1 MDDVDVLIIGAG
13 PAGVISAITC
23 AKMGLDVIL
32 VDSKSFDQIGNKV
45 CGDGLF
51 KSFTSF
57 LEKEVGIIQP
67 HGSEVSDTFESMVLR
82 AAGVELPIEGHGF
95 MVDRFLYGQRLL
107 KEAID
112 LGVNVRV
119 ETKGIKAQV
128 DGNCVI
134 GAIVEEKNGSQY
146 FIKAKITIDSS
157 GRNYQI
163 RKTLPQNLFP
173 NIETRMNKSDITGSY
188 REIIRVNEDH
198 LFQKKIFLEFRS
210 DIPSGGYFWI
220 FTKGKRML
228 NVGIGWPMNV
238 KSQKGMKKHLWDILK
253 EYYSDYEVLAKGGY
267 TIPMRYPLMN
277 AVASGFI
284 VAGDAAFH
292 ANPFSAE
299 GHGSALVAGYYAG
312 KTAAD
317 AINKGNFVEDQL
329 WKYNHNILKHFGGIH
344 IKYQLIR
351 EMLRK
356 IQITGL
362 EFLLKRSILT
372 EELMKQIV
380 DGGSINTSSKLRIV
394 WRSFPY
400 YGIVFKLRKLQKQ
413 IYLFEKLLQSYPKDP
428 TGFPH
433 WYAQFNKN
441 MNLIRDSSL

>member
-1 MDDVDVLIIGAG
+1 MNDVDVLIIGAG
-13 PAGVISAITC
+13 PAGIISAITC
-23 AKMGLDVIL
+23 AKMGVDVIL

-51 KSFTSF
+51 KSFTTF
-57 LEKEVGIIQP
+57 LEKELGIIQP
-67 HGSEVSDTFESMVLR
+67 HGSEVSDTFDSMVLR
-82 AAGVELPIEGHGF
+82 ITDIELPIEGHGF

-112 LGVNVRV
+112 LGINVRA
-119 ETKGIKAQV
+119 ETRGIRAQI
-128 DGNCVI
+128 DGNSVI
-134 GAIVEEKNGSQY
+134 GAIVEEKNRRQY
-146 FIKAKITIDSS
+146 FIRAKITIDSS

-173 NIETRMNKSDITGSY
+173 NIETRMNKSDIAGSY
-188 REIIRVNEDH
+188 REIIRVKEDH
-198 LFQKKIFLEFRS
+198 LFQNKIFFEFRS

-238 KSQKGMKKHLWDILK
+238 KGQKGMKKHLWDILK

-277 AVASGFI
+277 AVASGLI

-317 AINKGNFVEDQL
+317 AIKKGNYVEEQL
-329 WKYNHNILKHFGGIH
+329 WKYNDNVLKHFGGIH
-344 IKYQLIR
+344 IKYQLIL

-362 EFLLKRSILT
+362 EFLLKRSILN

-380 DGGSINTSSKLRIV
+380 DGGSINRLLKLRVV

-413 IYLFEKLLQSYPKDP
+413 ISLFEKILQSYPKDP
-428 TGFPH
+428 TGYPH
-433 WYAQFNKN
+433 WYTQFNKN
-441 MNLIRDSSL
+441 MNLIRESSL

>member
-1 MDDVDVLIIGAG
+1 MDNADVLIIGAG
-13 PAGVISAITC
+13 PAGIISAITC

-51 KSFTSF
+51 KSFTTF
-57 LEKEVGIIQP
+57 LEKELGIKQP
-67 HGSEVSDTFESMVLR
+67 HGSEVSDTFDSMVLR
-82 AAGVELPIEGHGF
+82 VAGIDLPIEGHGF

-112 LGVNVRV
+112 LGIDVRADTRGV
-119 ETKGIKAQV
+119 KAQI
-128 DGNCVI
+128 DGNSVI
-134 GAIVEEKNGSQY
+134 GVIVEEKNGSQY

-173 NIETRMNKSDITGSY
+173 NIETRMNKSDIAGSY

-198 LFQKKIFLEFRS
+198 LFQNKIFFEFRL

-238 KSQKGMKKHLWDILK
+238 KSQKGMKSHLWDILK

-317 AINKGNFVEDQL
+317 AIKRAKFTEKEL
-329 WKYNHNILKHFGGIH
+329 WNYNHSILKNFGGIH
-344 IKYQLIR
+344 IKYQLIL

-372 EELMKQIV
+372 EEVMKQIV
-380 DGGSINTSSKLRIV
+380 DGESINTSSKLRII

-400 YGIVFKLRKLQKQ
+400 YGIVIKLRRLQQQ
-413 IYLFEKLLQSYPKDP
+413 ISFFDELLHSYPKDP

-433 WYAQFNKN
+433 WFDQFNKS
-441 MNLIRDSSL
+441 MNLIHDSSP

>member
-1 MDDVDVLIIGAG
+1 MDEFDVLIIGAG

-23 AKMGLDVIL
+23 AKMGLEVLL
-32 VDSKSFDQIGNKV
+32 VDSKSFDQIGKKV

-82 AAGVELPIEGHGF
+82 AAGVEIPFEGQGF

-157 GRNYQI
+157 GHNCQI
-163 RKTLPQNLFP
+163 RKTLSQNLFP
-173 NIETRMNKSDITGSY
+173 NIETRINKSDFAGSY

-198 LFQKKIFLEFRS
+198 LFQKKLFLEFRR
-210 DIPSGGYFWI
+210 DIPIGGYFWI

-228 NVGIGWPMNV
+228 NVGIGWPMNIN
-238 KSQKGMKKHLWDILK
+238 SQKGMKKHLWDIL
-253 EYYSDYEVLAKGGY
+253 EDYYSDYEVLERGGH
-267 TIPMRYPLMN
+267 TVPMRYPLMN

-317 AINKGNFVEDQL
+317 AINKGNIVEGQL
-329 WKYNHNILKHFGGIH
+329 WQYNHNILDHFGGIH
-344 IKYQLIR
+344 IRYQLIL

-372 EELMKQIV
+372 EELLKQIV
-380 DGGSINTSSKLRIV
+380 DGGSINASSKLRIV

-400 YGIVFKLRKLQKQ
+400 YGIIFKLRKLQKQ
-413 IYLFEKLLQSYPKDP
+413 IHHFEKLLRSYPKDP

-433 WYAQFNKN
+433 WYAQFNKT
-441 MNLIRDSSL
+441 MTLIRDSLL